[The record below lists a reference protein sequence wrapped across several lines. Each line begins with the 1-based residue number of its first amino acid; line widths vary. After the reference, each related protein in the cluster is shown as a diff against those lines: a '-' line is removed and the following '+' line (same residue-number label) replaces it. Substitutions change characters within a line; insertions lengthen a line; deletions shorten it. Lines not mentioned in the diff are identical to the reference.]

1 MGLLDRLGLRPETA
15 WVVTFVAGVVV
26 LVGASLAFTQRVF
39 WGFLWQYFWG
49 PIRADANGE
58 ACVGYVVE
66 QGAVLSESGALT
78 SCREAALAPE
88 FGTVYLAEPGYT
100 VISTVVYIT
109 VLTFMLAGV
118 YLLID
123 RIDLTPY
130 PRFFFALVPF
140 MLFGGVLRTVEDAFV
155 AALEQDLTPAVEYPA
170 SALLISP
177 VIYFVVFAVVLGALA
192 GSKWLARSGR
202 TDTFYYPLGLAGA
215 AVLAGAFGYLLVLAV
230 TTEYVTLHADIL
242 AIVLG
247 VATVA
252 AVGAYLAVDRT
263 RPVINA
269 GTGLMG
275 LVVIWG
281 HAIDGAANVLAND
294 WVDEIWN
301 LGEYTPKHPLNEF
314 IIDTTTTLQGGQ
326 NVAGVY
332 VGEAWPFF
340 LLKIAV
346 PVAFLAVF
354 DEQFLDESPRY
365 AVLLLTAIV
374 AVGLGPGTR
383 DMVRISFGI

>member
-78 SCREAALAPE
+78 SCREGALAPE

-100 VISTVVYIT
+100 VISTVGYIT

-177 VIYFVVFAVVLGALA
+177 VIYFVVFAVVLAALA

-383 DMVRISFGI
+383 DMVRITFGI